1 MVPHDER
8 QAKKME
14 AIFAT
19 PSAGET
25 GVTLGKV
32 SHSFLP
38 QLFCHG
44 TEVLLGEEAGLKDNE
59 LHGSAYES

>member
-1 MVPHDER
+1 
-8 QAKKME
+8 ME

-19 PSAGET
+19 PSAVET

-38 QLFCHG
+38 QLFCHS
-44 TEVLLGEEAGLKDNE
+44 TEVLLGEEAGLKDDE
-59 LHGSAYES
+59 LHSSA